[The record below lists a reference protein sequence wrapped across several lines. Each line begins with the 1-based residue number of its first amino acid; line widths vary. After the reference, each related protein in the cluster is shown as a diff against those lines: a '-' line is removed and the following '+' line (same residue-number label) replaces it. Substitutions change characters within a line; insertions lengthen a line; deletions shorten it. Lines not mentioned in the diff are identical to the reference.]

1 MDDNTVF
8 EIDGLSLRLWVTG
21 LKRKFEVVDGEN
33 SGRVKS
39 LRMYRDIEGT
49 FYNYTLEID
58 SERSNKADYDTFY
71 EMVSAPVE
79 SHHLTFPYAQRTLT
93 FDAYVTSGED
103 NLKMEKVKDGRENRW
118 SGLSINF
125 IAMEPQRRP

>member
-1 MDDNTVF
+1 MKEGVF
-8 EIDGLSLRLWVTG
+8 EIDGLFLRLWVTA
-21 LKRKFEVVDGEN
+21 LKRKFEIVDGEN

-49 FYNYTLEID
+49 FYNYTIEVMPD
-58 SERSNKADYDTFY
+58 KYYRSDYDTFY
-71 EMVSAPVE
+71 EMISAPVE
-79 SHHLTFPYAQRTLT
+79 SHRLTFPYAKETLT

-103 NLKMEKVKDGRENRW
+103 SLKIAKTINGRENRW

>member
-1 MDDNTVF
+1 MDNNTIF
-8 EIDGLSLRLWVTG
+8 EIDGLSLRLWVTSV
-21 LKRKFEVVDGEN
+21 KRQFQVVDGEN

-58 SERSNKADYDTFY
+58 SERSNKADYDKFY
-71 EMVSAPVE
+71 EMISAPVE
-79 SHHLTFPYAQRTLT
+79 SHRLTFPYAQTTLS
-93 FDAYVTSGED
+93 FEAYVTSGED

-118 SGLSINF
+118 SGLSIKF
-125 IAMEPQRRP
+125 IAMEPQRRL

>member
-8 EIDGLSLRLWVTG
+8 EIDGLSLRLWVTAV
-21 LKRKFEVVDGEN
+21 KRQFKVTDGEN

-39 LRMYRDIEGT
+39 LKMYRDIEGT

-58 SERSNKADYDTFY
+58 SLRSNKADYDTFY
-71 EMVSAPVE
+71 EMISAPVE
-79 SHHLTFPYAQRTLT
+79 SHRLTFPYAQRTLT
-93 FDAYVTSGED
+93 FEAYVTSGED
-103 NLKMEKVKDGRENRW
+103 NLKIEKTPNGRENRW